1 VRDLS
6 GALVAKAV
14 VLLFPLLVLMGTAI
28 LIYGGYMLH
37 KSAQSSS
44 WPSVDGVI
52 RTVKIEEQTSNSGDH
67 GPSTTYAAGVTYDY
81 AFDGKTFSGNRI
93 RMVRVF
99 SSDQSY
105 AMEDERRYPV
115 GKTVKVFYSPTDPAD
130 SVLEPGVHPSS
141 WFLPIVGAA
150 FIVIPALMMSIAFA
164 TNVFRKQR
172 RVVETNPF

>member
-1 VRDLS
+1 
-6 GALVAKAV
+6 
-14 VLLFPLLVLMGTAI
+14 MGTVM

-52 RTVKIEEQTSNSGDH
+52 RSVNIERQMSSSGDH

-93 RMVRVF
+93 RMVKVF
-99 SSDQSY
+99 SSDQSC

-115 GKTVKVFYSPTDPAD
+115 GKQVKVFYSPSDPAD

-141 WFLPIVGAA
+141 WFLPILGAA
-150 FIVIPALMMSIAFA
+150 FVVVPAMVMSIGFAGTAF
-164 TNVFRKQR
+164 RRQR
-172 RVVETNPF
+172 RVVETNPFCD